1 MNSLVL
7 TVIGLD
13 RPGLVE
19 SLAKV
24 VADHGGNWLESRMA
38 HLAGQ
43 FAGILHLDVAQEKEE
58 SLISAL
64 RHLDEIGMHVVVQT
78 SHEEPKLPLV
88 HPVRLELVGNDRTG
102 IVHEI
107 TQELRRAGVNVEEF
121 DTECVNAPMS
131 GHRLFQVHAKLHL
144 PADVTLGSL
153 RERLERIAHDLM
165 VDITLHRDDDEGRA
179 T

>member
-7 TVIGLD
+7 TVIGVD

-24 VADHGGNWLESRMA
+24 VADHEGNWLESRMA

-43 FAGILHLDVAQEKEE
+43 FAGILHLDVEPAQEE

-64 RHLDEIGMHVVVQT
+64 RHLDELGMHVVVQT
-78 SHEEPKLPLV
+78 SREKSAAPAV
-88 HPVRLELVGNDRTG
+88 TPVVLELIGNDRTG

-144 PADVTLGSL
+144 PPDLTLAAL

-165 VDITLHRDDDEGRA
+165 VDITLHRDTKNGPPA
-179 T
+179 

>member
-7 TVIGLD
+7 TLIGVD

-43 FAGILHLDVAQEKEE
+43 FAGILHLDVAQAQEE
-58 SLISAL
+58 SLIEAL
-64 RHLDEIGMHVVVQT
+64 RNLDEQGMRVVVQ
-78 SHEEPKLPLV
+78 SSVDEPEAAPDESVL
-88 HPVRLELVGNDRTG
+88 LELVGNDRTG

-107 TQELRRAGVNVEEF
+107 TQEQRRAGVNVEQF

-131 GHRLFQVHAKLHL
+131 GGRLFQVCAKLHL
-144 PADVTLGSL
+144 PPNLTLVAL
-153 RERLERIAHDLM
+153 RERLEQIADDLM
-165 VDITLHRDDDEGRA
+165 VDISLHRGIGNDP
-179 T
+179 

>member
-7 TVIGLD
+7 TVIGVD

-19 SLAKV
+19 SLSKV

-43 FAGILHLDVAQEKEE
+43 FAGILHLDVAQAKEE
-58 SLISAL
+58 SLIAAL
-64 RHLDEIGMHVVVQT
+64 RNLDEQGMHVVVQT
-78 SHEEPKLPLV
+78 SIDEPAVPTV
-88 HPVRLELVGNDRTG
+88 EPVLLELMGNDRTG

-107 TQELRRAGVNVEEF
+107 TQELRRANVNVEQF

-131 GHRLFQVHAKLHL
+131 GGRLFQVRAKLHL
-144 PADVTLGSL
+144 PPNLTVGAL
-153 RERLERIAHDLM
+153 REQLERIAHDLI
-165 VDITLHRDDDEGRA
+165 VDISLHREGGKGPPR
-179 T
+179 

>member
-1 MNSLVL
+1 MHSLVL
-7 TVIGLD
+7 TIIGVD

-24 VADHGGNWLESRMA
+24 VAEHGGNWLESRMA

-43 FAGILHLDVAQEKEE
+43 FAGILHLDIAQAQEE
-58 SLISAL
+58 SLIAAL
-64 RHLDEIGMHVVVQT
+64 RNLDEQGMHVTVQT
-78 SHEEPKLPLV
+78 SIDEPV
-88 HPVRLELVGNDRTG
+88 ARTVEPVLLELIGNDRTG

-107 TQELRRAGVNVEEF
+107 TQELRRAGINVEKF

-131 GHRLFQVHAKLHL
+131 GGRLFQVRAELHL
-144 PADVTLGSL
+144 PPNLTLSAL

-165 VDITLHRDDDEGRA
+165 VDISLHRAGGNGA
-179 T
+179 SS

>member
-7 TVIGLD
+7 TLIGVD

-19 SLAKV
+19 SLSKV

-43 FAGILHLDVAQEKEE
+43 FAGILHLDVAQAQEE
-58 SLISAL
+58 ALIEAL
-64 RHLDEIGMHVVVQT
+64 RNLDEQGMRVVVQT
-78 SHEEPKLPLV
+78 SIDEPMAPTVESVL
-88 HPVRLELVGNDRTG
+88 LELVGNDRTG

-107 TQELRRAGVNVEEF
+107 TQELRRAGVNVEQF

-131 GHRLFQVHAKLHL
+131 GGRLFQVRAKLHL
-144 PADVTLGSL
+144 PPNLTLVAL
-153 RERLERIAHDLM
+153 RERLEQIADDLM
-165 VDITLHRDDDEGRA
+165 VDISLHRESGKRPSS
-179 T
+179 